1 MRILLTGCTGF
12 VGKFVLLELLLRVK
26 KEDLII
32 CLLRG
37 KKGQTAQQR
46 WTQIKDDS
54 LFTGIDFSNT
64 QIKEGDLNGLDDI
77 VWANQEEPDVL
88 VHSAANVKTLDPYPD
103 LYRDNVLG
111 VQKICEMCVKWKIS
125 RLHLVSTCYVHTRGS
140 IGKAELLQAELP
152 RSIFTTDY
160 TYTKYLGECAA
171 AKYSEKFHLSI
182 LRLSCVGAPS
192 NWLDAH
198 PTPGAMAHLGF
209 LSLAMRG
216 KIEML
221 RIPSTMSLS
230 TIPVN
235 IVARAIA
242 DDVLVEELSD
252 NPIVVKQICASPISQ
267 WNISIPQ
274 LCSTLQRLSPDLSHI
289 QILNISEEEFKI
301 KMKNHWA
308 YSSYTP
314 WGYKALRFHEEVN
327 DFMTKFADGQRF
339 ESSVPDEYFPRVTDE
354 QICEQCCLYVAR
366 GIHQYQMERGI
377 LRASSDTFWGTM
389 QEHYIQ
395 GQIMFK
401 EPLVFSSKEEA
412 VNKMYNCLGAY
423 RPFFAD
429 PYSNLTLYNGTLGP
443 KIGWSSEEATSV
455 KRSGQ
460 IELLGDYTNLKGFKM
475 TGHHGIGDGIAFL
488 GLLPRINSLNLTEP
502 EHTLGHSS
510 VKSRSL
516 NFSDEIKCLVF
527 YIAALIN
534 VVLEKNTSY
543 TRVEKNIEMSRG
555 TLHKIEGK
563 SFTTSL
569 IEKTY
574 PILRSALN
582 KDTILYCIPAA
593 TEGPRERGLKMPK
606 NSFVPIL
613 LPWSA
618 KGGLIQEMCLNS
630 KAVKLLSWLVCNLI
644 GYTDNSWLRDLFM
657 NKVDIVLSSLMASD
671 RPLKNIDSFHFL
683 SPVSTKIPF
692 TVNALTIGTE
702 TFLTTASS
710 HANIKASVLM
720 REVLSK

>member
-1 MRILLTGCTGF
+1 MRIFLTGCTGF
-12 VGKFVLLELLLRVK
+12 VGKFVLLELLLRAK
-26 KEDLII
+26 KDDLII

-37 KKGQTAQQR
+37 KKGQTAQER
-46 WTQIKDDS
+46 WEKIKEDS
-54 LFTGIDFSNT
+54 LFTGVDFNNT
-64 QIKEGDLNGLDDI
+64 QIKEGDLNSLDDL
-77 VWANQEEPDVL
+77 VWQEEPDVL
-88 VHSAANVKTLDPYPD
+88 VHSAANVKTLDPYPE

-111 VQKICEMCVKWKIS
+111 VQKICQMCIKWSIS
-125 RLHLVSTCYVHTRGS
+125 RLHLVSTCYVHPRGTVGRS
-140 IGKAELLQAELP
+140 ELLSPNLP
-152 RSIFTTDY
+152 RSLFTTDY

-171 AKYSEKFHLSI
+171 KEFSDKFHISI

-198 PTPGAMAHLGF
+198 PSPGAMAHLGF

-216 KIEML
+216 KLEIL

-252 NPIVVKQICASPISQ
+252 NQITVKQICAKPTSQ

-274 LCSTLQRLSPDLSHI
+274 LFSTLQRLSPDLSYI
-289 QILNISEEEFKI
+289 QMLNVSEQDFKMAVN
-301 KMKNHWA
+301 KHWG

-339 ESSVPDEYFPRVTDE
+339 ETSVPDTYFPKVTDE
-354 QICEQCCLYVAR
+354 QIYEQTCLYVAR
-366 GIHQYQMERGI
+366 GIHQYKMEHGI
-377 LRASSDTFWGTM
+377 IKPSNDIFWGNM

-401 EPLVFSSKEEA
+401 GPLVFNSKEEA
-412 VNKMYNCLGAY
+412 VNKIYNCIGAY

-429 PYSNLTLYNGTLGP
+429 PYSNITVYNGTLGP
-443 KIGWSSEEATSV
+443 KIGWTAESI
-455 KRSGQ
+455 KCSGQ
-460 IELLGDYTNLKGFKM
+460 IEVLGDYTSVKGFKM

-488 GLLPRINSLNLTEP
+488 GLLPRVNSLHLSEP
-502 EHTLGHSS
+502 EHTLVNSS

-534 VVLEKNTSY
+534 IFLEKDVTH

-555 TLHKIEGK
+555 TLHKIDGK
-563 SFTTSL
+563 SFTASL
-569 IEKTY
+569 VEKTY
-574 PILRSALN
+574 PIIRSALN
-582 KDTILYCIPAA
+582 KETVLYCIPAA

-630 KAVKLLSWLVCNLI
+630 KAVKFLSWLVCNLI
-644 GYTDNSWLRDLFM
+644 GYTDNKWLRDLFM

-671 RPLKNIDSFHFL
+671 RPLSNIDSFHFL
-683 SPVSTKIPF
+683 SPVSTRIPF

-702 TFLTTASS
+702 TFVTTASS
-710 HANIKASVLM
+710 HANISAKGLM

>member
-12 VGKFVLLELLLRVK
+12 VGKFVLLELLLRAK
-26 KEDLII
+26 KDDLII

-46 WTQIKDDS
+46 WQQIKDDS
-54 LFTGIDFSNT
+54 LFTGIDFKNT
-64 QIKEGDLNGLDDI
+64 QIKEGDLNSLDDLT
-77 VWANQEEPDVL
+77 WANQEEPDVL
-88 VHSAANVKTLDPYPD
+88 VHSAANVRTLDPYPD
-103 LYRDNVLG
+103 LYRDNVIG
-111 VQKICEMCVKWKIS
+111 VKKICEQCVKWQIS

-140 IGKAELLQAELP
+140 IGKSELLQSELP
-152 RSIFTTDY
+152 RSLFTTDY
-160 TYTKYLGECAA
+160 TYTKYLSECAA
-171 AKYSEKFHLSI
+171 RAYSDKFHISI

-209 LSLAMRG
+209 VSLAMRG
-216 KIEML
+216 KLEIV

-252 NPIVVKQICASPISQ
+252 NPITVKQICASPTSQ

-274 LCSTLQRLSPDLSHI
+274 LCSTLQRLSPDLSYI
-289 QILNISEEEFKI
+289 QLLNVSEEEFKVTL
-301 KMKNHWA
+301 KKHWG

-314 WGYKALRFHEEVN
+314 WGYKALRFHEEVSE
-327 DFMTKFADGQRF
+327 FMTKFADGQKF
-339 ESSVPDEYFPRVTDE
+339 ETSLPDNYFPRVTDE
-354 QICEQCCLYVAR
+354 QIYEQTCLYVAR
-366 GIHQYQMERGI
+366 GIHQYKMEDGI
-377 LRASSDTFWGTM
+377 RRASSDTFWGTM

-412 VNKMYNCLGAY
+412 VKKLYNCLGAY

-429 PYSNLTLYNGTLGP
+429 PYSNITLYNGKLGP
-443 KIGWSSEEATSV
+443 NIGWSAEEATSV

-460 IELLGDYTNLKGFKM
+460 IELLGEYASVKGFKM
-475 TGHHGIGDGIAFL
+475 IGHHGIGDGIAFL

-502 EHTLGHSS
+502 EHTLAHSS

-534 VVLEKNTSY
+534 IFLEKDTSF
-543 TRVEKNIEMSRG
+543 TRVEKDIQMERG
-555 TLHKIEGK
+555 TVHKMEGK
-563 SFTTSL
+563 SFTASL
-569 IEKTY
+569 IEKTF

-593 TEGPRERGLKMPK
+593 TEGPRERGLKVPK

-618 KGGLIQEMCLNS
+618 KGDIIQEMCLNS
-630 KAVKLLSWLVCNLI
+630 KAVKLVSWIVCNLI
-644 GYTDNSWLRDLFM
+644 GYSDNKWLRDLFM

-671 RPLKNIDSFHFL
+671 RPLTNIDSFHFL
-683 SPVSTKIPF
+683 SPVSTRIPF

-702 TFLTTASS
+702 TFLTTASLHS
-710 HANIKASVLM
+710 SISASRLM
-720 REVLSK
+720 KEVLFK